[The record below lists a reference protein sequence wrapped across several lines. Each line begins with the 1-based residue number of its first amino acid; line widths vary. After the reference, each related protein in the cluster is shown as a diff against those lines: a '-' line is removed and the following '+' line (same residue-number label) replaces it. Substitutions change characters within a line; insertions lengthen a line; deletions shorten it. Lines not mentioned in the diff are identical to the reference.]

1 MAVILAS
8 QSPRR
13 RELLTQMGLDFI
25 IRPAVGEEI
34 ADPSLTPAQLVEE
47 LSRQKAAEVA
57 ATADPEDV
65 IIAADTVVA
74 VGDRVLGKPHSPQEA
89 EAMLTAEDDDLI
101 IAADTVVAVDGSIL
115 GKPHTP
121 EAAVAMLTALSGR
134 VNTVYTGVT
143 VRRGNEIVTEHEA
156 TPVQFRTLSSGEI
169 ANYVATGEPLDKA
182 GAYGIQG
189 RGALLV
195 EGIHGD
201 YWNVVGLPIC
211 RLGNIL
217 RRFDVD
223 PMALCAQKEQGI

>member
-13 RELLTQMGLDFI
+13 RELLTLMGLDFI
-25 IRPAVGEEI
+25 VRPAAGEEV
-34 ADPSLTPAQLVEE
+34 ADPALTPAQLVEE

-57 ATADPEDV
+57 
-65 IIAADTVVA
+65 
-74 VGDRVLGKPHSPQEA
+74 
-89 EAMLTAEDDDLI
+89 LTAGADDLI
-101 IAADTVVAVDGSIL
+101 IAADTVVAVDDKIL

-121 EAAVAMLTALSGR
+121 EGAADMLAMLSGR

-143 VRRGNEIVTEHEA
+143 VCRGSEVVTEHEA
-156 TPVQFRTLSSGEI
+156 TPVQFRTLSPEEI
-169 ANYVATGEPLDKA
+169 ANYVATGEPMDKA

-217 RRFDVD
+217 RRFGID
-223 PMALCAQKEQGI
+223 PMALCAQKEQGN